1 LLAGPVFTRE
11 AVTAPRRPKMYLSR
25 AVYVIGLWV
34 LMLTLWMVFTGTQ
47 QVRNLGD
54 LARFGHV
61 LFLSLSALQMA
72 VLLFFSALSTA
83 SAVALEKDRR
93 TLELLLMTRL
103 SNGELVLGKLL
114 ASMLSVLMLLA
125 AALPFFMLTMLFGG
139 VSPGQVLRVFAV
151 TLLSALA
158 AGSLGSL
165 LAVWREKTFQT
176 LALTVLC
183 LLFWPGACEA
193 VRWIYADGG
202 WQAFAATAASPVHA
216 IAGATQPLAD
226 GAGGWLGSAVNVYLL
241 VAAAAAVLLNALAI
255 FGVRR
260 WNPTREAARGPEE
273 EHPEAVLERAGL
285 ERADSEQAVGQA
297 ARLSHGQDAH
307 ATRPAGRQDAYPT
320 RHPDRQ
326 DAYLAH
332 RQDAHGTREVWNHPI
347 IWREMRTWAYGRK
360 VVFVRMIYLLLAAAS
375 IAALYLMARSDAG
388 ITRYGAALATLPL
401 FVLSLMLINAQGVTS
416 LTNERDAK
424 ALDLL
429 LVTDVSAKEFVFGK
443 LGGIFYNTKEM
454 VVLPLVACLALWW
467 LGGVSAEN
475 MLYLLAGLA
484 VMMIFVA
491 MLGVHTG
498 MAYANSR
505 TAIATSLG
513 TVFFLVIGVAT
524 CMWMMVVFGGGSFQV
539 QLAPFVVF
547 ILGGGLGLYVA
558 LGSRNP
564 SPAIGLASLIAPFA
578 TFYAITS
585 YVVFENT
592 LGVLLVVSFTY
603 GFTTAAML
611 VPAVYEF
618 DVATGRT
625 TGGED

>member
-11 AVTAPRRPKMYLSR
+11 AVTAPRRQKMYLSR
-25 AVYVIGLWV
+25 AVYVLGLWV
-34 LMLTLWMVFTGTQ
+34 MMLTLWMVFTGTQ
-47 QVRNLGD
+47 QVRNVGD

-72 VLLFFSALSTA
+72 VLLFFAALSTA

-103 SNGELVLGKLL
+103 SGTELVLGKLL
-114 ASMLSVLMLLA
+114 ASMLGVLMLLT
-125 AALPFFMLTMLFGG
+125 AALPFFLLTTFFGG
-139 VSPGQVLRVFAV
+139 VSQGQVLRVFAV
-151 TLLSALA
+151 TLLSVAA

-165 LAVWREKTFQT
+165 VALWREKTFQT

-183 LLFWPGACEA
+183 LLFCPGACDA
-193 VRWIYADGG
+193 VRWTAAAGS
-202 WQAFAATAASPVHA
+202 WPALAATAASPVHA
-216 IAGATQPLAD
+216 IVGATQATAR
-226 GAGGWLGSAVNVYLL
+226 GVTGSPSDAVNAYL
-241 VAAAAAVLLNALAI
+241 VIAAAATLLLNTVAI

-273 EHPEAVLERAGL
+273 RAETILGT
-285 ERADSEQAVGQA
+285 AVGQA
-297 ARLSHGQDAH
+297 AGLTERLEASPTK
-307 ATRPAGRQDAYPT
+307 TRAPYS
-320 RHPDRQ
+320 
-326 DAYLAH
+326 
-332 RQDAHGTREVWNHPI
+332 TREVWDHPI
-347 IWREMRTWAYGRK
+347 IWREMCTWAYGRK
-360 VVFVRMIYLLLAAAS
+360 VVFVRAAYVLLVAAGL
-375 IAALYLMARSDAG
+375 AALYAISRTDDGLNLIVRFPG
-388 ITRYGAALATLPL
+388 IPLPLYAASLVAVPL

-416 LTNERDAK
+416 LTNERDGR

-454 VVLPLVACLALWW
+454 IALPLAICLALWFFS
-467 LGGVSAEN
+467 GISAEN
-475 MLYLLAGLA
+475 LVYLVVGLL
-484 VMMIFVA
+484 VMDVFVA
-491 MLGVHTG
+491 MVGVHAG

-547 ILGGGLGLYVA
+547 MVGGGLGLYVA

-564 SPAIGLASLIAPFA
+564 SSAIGFASFICPFA

-585 YVVFENT
+585 YVAFQNT
-592 LGVLLVVSFTY
+592 LGVLLVVSSTY

-625 TGGED
+625 TGAEE

>member
-11 AVTAPRRPKMYLSR
+11 AVIAPRRTKMYLSR
-25 AVYVIGLWV
+25 AVYVTGLWV

-47 QVRNLGD
+47 QVRNVGE

-61 LFLSLSALQMA
+61 LFLSLAALQMA
-72 VLLFFSALSTA
+72 VLLFFAALSTA

-103 SNGELVLGKLL
+103 SNTELVLGKLL
-114 ASMLSVLMLLA
+114 AGMLNVLVVLA
-125 AALPFFMLTMLFGG
+125 AAVPFFLLTTLFGG
-139 VSPGQVLRVFAV
+139 VSYGQVLRVFAV
-151 TLLSALA
+151 TVISVLA

-165 LAVWREKTFQT
+165 VALWREKTFQT

-183 LLFWPGACEA
+183 LLFWPGLCEA
-193 VRWIYADGG
+193 VRWAYAEQGG
-202 WQAFAATAASPVHA
+202 WPVFAATAASPVHA
-216 IAGATQPLAD
+216 ILGATQRGAASIWAAD
-226 GAGGWLGSAVNVYLL
+226 PVNVYL
-241 VAAAAAVLLNALAI
+241 VAAAAATILINTAAI
-255 FGVRR
+255 LGMRR
-260 WNPTREAARGPEE
+260 WNPMREAARGAEE
-273 EHPEAVLERAGL
+273 RVVESIFGTPASDVSSAANI
-285 ERADSEQAVGQA
+285 ADA
-297 ARLSHGQDAH
+297 ARAPGRQADLRAVHDVH
-307 ATRPAGRQDAYPT
+307 AASRQPKTRP
-320 RHPDRQ
+320 
-326 DAYLAH
+326 
-332 RQDAHGTREVWNHPI
+332 VWENPI

-360 VVFVRMIYLLLAAAS
+360 VVFVRGAYLLLAAAS
-375 IAALYLMARSDAG
+375 LAALYFMARSDEG
-388 ITRYGAALATLPL
+388 ITRYGATLATVPL

-454 VVLPLVACLALWW
+454 VAMPLAICGALWYF
-467 LGGVSAEN
+467 GGVSLEN
-475 MLYLLAGLA
+475 LVYLWAGLL
-484 VMMIFVA
+484 VMDVFVA

-513 TVFFLVIGVAT
+513 TVFFLVVGVAT

-539 QLAPFVVF
+539 QLAPFLVF
-547 ILGGGLGLYVA
+547 VLGGGLGLYVA

-564 SPAIGLASLIAPFA
+564 SAAIGLASLICPFA

-585 YVVFENT
+585 YVAFENT
-592 LGVLLVVSFTY
+592 LGVLLVVFFTY
-603 GFTTAAML
+603 GFTTTAML

-625 TGGED
+625 TGAEE

>member
-1 LLAGPVFTRE
+1 MLAGPVFTRE
-11 AVTAPRRPKMYLSR
+11 AVTAPRRPKLYLSR

-61 LFLSLSALQMA
+61 LFLSLAALQMA

-103 SNGELVLGKLL
+103 SNSELVLGKLL
-114 ASMLSVLMLLA
+114 AAMLGVLMLLA
-125 AALPFFMLTMLFGG
+125 AALPFFMLTVLFGG
-139 VSPGQVLRVFAV
+139 VSAGQVLRVFAV

-165 LAVWREKTFQT
+165 LALWREKTFQT

-183 LLFWPGACEA
+183 LLVWPGACEA
-193 VRWIYADGG
+193 VRWSCADGT
-202 WQAFAATAASPVHA
+202 WQSFAATAASPVHA
-216 IAGATQPLAD
+216 IAGAAQPS
-226 GAGGWLGSAVNVYLL
+226 AGFRGWLTDPVNVYLFV
-241 VAAAAAVLLNALAI
+241 VAGAAVLLNALAI

-273 EHPEAVLERAGL
+273 HPEVVSGAASGQIAREPYGQNAQATSLPGPD
-285 ERADSEQAVGQA
+285 ADV
-297 ARLSHGQDAH
+297 
-307 ATRPAGRQDAYPT
+307 TRP
-320 RHPDRQ
+320 
-326 DAYLAH
+326 
-332 RQDAHGTREVWNHPI
+332 VWDYPI

-360 VVFVRMIYLLLAAAS
+360 VVFVRAAYVLLAAA
-375 IAALYLMARSDAG
+375 ALTALFLMARSDGG
-388 ITRYGAALATLPL
+388 ITRYGATLATLPL

-429 LVTDVSAKEFVFGK
+429 LVTDISAKEFVFGK

-454 VVLPLVACLALWW
+454 VALPLVMCLTLWW

-475 MLYLLAGLA
+475 MVYLVLGLV

-585 YVVFENT
+585 YVAFQNT

-625 TGGED
+625 TGAEE

>member
-1 LLAGPVFTRE
+1 
-11 AVTAPRRPKMYLSR
+11 M
-25 AVYVIGLWV
+25 
-34 LMLTLWMVFTGTQ
+34 MLTLWMVFTGTQ
-47 QVRNLGD
+47 QVRNVGD

-83 SAVALEKDRR
+83 SAVSLEKDRR

-103 SNGELVLGKLL
+103 SSSELVLGKLL

-125 AALPFFMLTMLFGG
+125 AGLPFFLLTVLFGG
-139 VSPGQVLRVFAV
+139 VSPGGVLRVFAV

-165 LAVWREKTFQT
+165 LALWREKTFQT

-183 LLFWPGACEA
+183 LLFWPAACEA
-193 VRWIYADGG
+193 VRWAYGEAGWGG
-202 WQAFAATAASPVHA
+202 FLATAASPVQA
-216 IAGATQPLAD
+216 VFGATHPLAASG
-226 GAGGWLGSAVNVYLL
+226 GAWLADTVNLYLL
-241 VAAAAAVLLNALAI
+241 SALAGSVLLNAVAI

-260 WNPTREAARGPEE
+260 WNPTREAARRPEE
-273 EHPEAVLERAGL
+273 E
-285 ERADSEQAVGQA
+285 DAVGQTSLPGVSLPSVSLPGVSLPSVSLPGVSLPSVSLPGVSLSGA
-297 ARLSHGQDAH
+297 SLPGDPLLVTPDADAKHRDARYQ
-307 ATRPAGRQDAYPT
+307 
-320 RHPDRQ
+320 
-326 DAYLAH
+326 AH
-332 RQDAHGTREVWNHPI
+332 RADPYGTREVWDYPI
-347 IWREMRTWAYGRK
+347 IWREIRTWAYGRK
-360 VVFVRMIYLLLAAAS
+360 VVFVRLAYLLLAAAS
-375 IAALYLMARSDAG
+375 ISALCLMARTDEG

-429 LVTDVSAKEFVFGK
+429 LVTDVTAKEFVFGK

-454 VVLPLVACLALWW
+454 VALPLATCLALWW

-475 MLYLLAGLA
+475 MLYLVAGLV
-484 VMMIFVA
+484 VMMVFVA

-513 TVFFLVIGVAT
+513 TVFFLVIGVGT

-585 YVVFENT
+585 YVAFENT
-592 LGVLLVVSFTY
+592 LGVLLVVAFTY

-625 TGGED
+625 TGPED

>member
-1 LLAGPVFTRE
+1 
-11 AVTAPRRPKMYLSR
+11 
-25 AVYVIGLWV
+25 
-34 LMLTLWMVFTGTQ
+34 
-47 QVRNLGD
+47 
-54 LARFGHV
+54 
-61 LFLSLSALQMA
+61 
-72 VLLFFSALSTA
+72 
-83 SAVALEKDRR
+83 
-93 TLELLLMTRL
+93 
-103 SNGELVLGKLL
+103 
-114 ASMLSVLMLLA
+114 MLSVLMLLA
-125 AALPFFMLTMLFGG
+125 AALPFFMLTVLFGG
-139 VSPGQVLRVFAV
+139 VSGGQVLRVFAV

-165 LAVWREKTFQT
+165 VALWREKTFQT
-176 LALTVLC
+176 LAVTALC

-193 VRWIYADGG
+193 VRWLSAGRG
-202 WQAFAATAASPVHA
+202 WAVFAATAASPIHA
-216 IAGATQPLAD
+216 ILGSTQPLTEQ
-226 GAGGWLGSAVNVYLL
+226 AGGWLSSAVNVYLL
-241 VAAAAAVLLNALAI
+241 VAIAAAVLLNALAI
-255 FGVRR
+255 VGVRR

-273 EHPEAVLERAGL
+273 EHPGAVSDRA
-285 ERADSEQAVGQA
+285 EQAAQLA
-297 ARLSHGQDAH
+297 PGQDAH
-307 ATRPAGRQDAYPT
+307 APGGPDVYPARY
-320 RHPDRQ
+320 PDRQ
-326 DAYLAH
+326 EAYLAH
-332 RQDAHGTREVWNHPI
+332 RQDSRGTREVWDYPI

-360 VVFVRMIYLLLAAAS
+360 VVFVRAAYLLLAAAS
-375 IAALYLMARSDAG
+375 ITALWLMAQSDEG
-388 ITRYGAALATLPL
+388 ITRYGAALAALPL

-429 LVTDVSAKEFVFGK
+429 LVTDVTAKEFVFGK

-454 VVLPLVACLALWW
+454 VALPLVTCLALWW
-467 LGGVSAEN
+467 LGGVTAEN
-475 MLYLLAGLA
+475 MVYLVVGLLT
-484 VMMIFVA
+484 MMVFVA
-491 MLGVHTG
+491 VLGVHTG

-505 TAIATSLG
+505 TAIGTSLG

-547 ILGGGLGLYVA
+547 ILGGGLGMYVA

-585 YVVFENT
+585 YVAFQNT

-625 TGGED
+625 TGPGE

>member
-1 LLAGPVFTRE
+1 
-11 AVTAPRRPKMYLSR
+11 MYVAR
-25 AVYVIGLWV
+25 AVYVLGLWV

-47 QVRNLGD
+47 HVHNVGD

-72 VLLFFSALSTA
+72 VLAFFSALSTA

-93 TLELLLMTRL
+93 TLELLLLTRL
-103 SNGELVLGKLL
+103 SNVELVLGKLL
-114 ASMLSVLMLLA
+114 ASMLGALVLLA
-125 AALPFFMLTMLFGG
+125 AALPFFLLVTLFGG
-139 VSPGQVLRVFAV
+139 ISYDQVLRVFAV

-165 LAVWREKTFQT
+165 VALWREKTFQT
-176 LALTVLC
+176 LALTALC
-183 LLFWPGACEA
+183 LLFWPALCEA
-193 VRWIYADGG
+193 ARWTAAGLGPTSNPSG
-202 WQAFAATAASPVHA
+202 WLAFAGAALSPVHA
-216 IAGATQPLAD
+216 ILGAASPRISATGSWFNDTVNLYLLAASGATL
-226 GAGGWLGSAVNVYLL
+226 
-241 VAAAAAVLLNALAI
+241 LLNAVAVL
-255 FGVRR
+255 GVRR
-260 WNPTREAARGPEE
+260 WNPTREAARGPDD
-273 EHPEAVLERAGL
+273 EAAESAAGAPRL
-285 ERADSEQAVGQA
+285 QP
-297 ARLSHGQDAH
+297 ARSQRDAR
-307 ATRPAGRQDAYPT
+307 TRR
-320 RHPDRQ
+320 
-326 DAYLAH
+326 
-332 RQDAHGTREVWNHPI
+332 VWDNPI

-360 VVFVRMIYLLLAAAS
+360 VLFVRCAYLLLAVAAL
-375 IAALYLMARSDAG
+375 AALYFMSRADGGVS
-388 ITRYGAALATLPL
+388 RYGATLATVPL
-401 FVLSLMLINAQGVTS
+401 AVLSLMLINAQAVTS

-429 LVTDVSAKEFVFGK
+429 LVTDLSAKEFVFGK

-454 VVLPLVACLALWW
+454 VAAPLLACLALWCF
-467 LGGVSAEN
+467 GGVSLEN
-475 MLYLLAGLA
+475 LIYLALGLL
-484 VMMIFVA
+484 VMDVFVA

-524 CMWMMVVFGGGSFQV
+524 CMWMMIVFGGGSFHV

-547 ILGGGLGLYVA
+547 ILGGGLGLYAA

-564 SPAIGLASLIAPFA
+564 SSAIGLASLICPFA

-585 YVVFENT
+585 YIAFGNT
-592 LGVLLVVSFTY
+592 LGVLLVVAFTY
-603 GFTTAAML
+603 GFTTTAML

-625 TGGED
+625 TGAEE

>member
-1 LLAGPVFTRE
+1 V
-11 AVTAPRRPKMYLSR
+11 
-25 AVYVIGLWV
+25 
-34 LMLTLWMVFTGTQ
+34 
-47 QVRNLGD
+47 
-54 LARFGHV
+54 
-61 LFLSLSALQMA
+61 
-72 VLLFFSALSTA
+72 
-83 SAVALEKDRR
+83 
-93 TLELLLMTRL
+93 
-103 SNGELVLGKLL
+103 
-114 ASMLSVLMLLA
+114 
-125 AALPFFMLTMLFGG
+125 
-139 VSPGQVLRVFAV
+139 
-151 TLLSALA
+151 

-165 LAVWREKTFQT
+165 LALWREKTFQT

-193 VRWIYADGG
+193 VRWSYSQDA
-202 WQAFAATAASPVHA
+202 WQVLAATAASPVHA
-216 IAGATQPLAD
+216 IAGAAQPLGGSNQWLAD
-226 GAGGWLGSAVNVYLL
+226 PVNLYLL
-241 VAAAAAVLLNALAI
+241 LAAGAALVLNALAV

-260 WNPTREAARGPEE
+260 WNPTREAARGTQE
-273 EHPEAVLERAGL
+273 EHPDAVSDPASRRA
-285 ERADSEQAVGQA
+285 S
-297 ARLSHGQDAH
+297 
-307 ATRPAGRQDAYPT
+307 RPSPHSADAY
-320 RHPDRQ
+320 
-326 DAYLAH
+326 
-332 RQDAHGTREVWNHPI
+332 GTREVWNYPI

-360 VVFVRMIYLLLAAAS
+360 VVFVRLAYVLLAAGALV
-375 IAALYLMARSDAG
+375 ALYLMAASDQG
-388 ITRYGAALATLPL
+388 ITRYGATLATLPL

-454 VVLPLVACLALWW
+454 VALPLVACLALWW
-467 LGGVSAEN
+467 LRGVSAEN
-475 MLYLLAGLA
+475 MIYLVLGLA
-484 VMMIFVA
+484 VMMVFVA

-524 CMWMMVVFGGGSFQV
+524 CMWMMVVFGGGTFQV

-564 SPAIGLASLIAPFA
+564 SPAIGLASLTAPFA

-585 YVVFENT
+585 YVAFENT

-625 TGGED
+625 TGAEE

>member
-25 AVYVIGLWV
+25 TVYVIGLWV

-72 VLLFFSALSTA
+72 VLFFFSALSTA

-103 SNGELVLGKLL
+103 SSSELVLGKLL
-114 ASMLSVLMLLA
+114 AGMLSVLMLLG
-125 AALPFFMLTMLFGG
+125 AALPFFMLTVLFGG
-139 VSPGQVLRVFAV
+139 VSGGQVLRVFAV
-151 TLLSALA
+151 TLVSALA

-165 LAVWREKTFQT
+165 LALWREKTFQT

-183 LLFWPGACEA
+183 LLAWPAACEA
-193 VRWIYADGG
+193 VRWSYAEGG
-202 WQAFAATAASPVHA
+202 WQAFAATAASPIHA
-216 IAGATQPLAD
+216 ILGATQPMT
-226 GAGGWLGSAVNVYLL
+226 GAGGWLENAANAYLL
-241 VAAAAAVLLNALAI
+241 VAAAAAVLLNGLAI
-255 FGVRR
+255 LGIRR
-260 WNPTREAARGPEE
+260 WNPTREAARGPQE
-273 EHPEAVLERAGL
+273 EHPAAVAEPA
-285 ERADSEQAVGQA
+285 AGQA
-297 ARLSHGQDAH
+297 AGLLPAQDAQ
-307 ATRPAGRQDAYPT
+307 AADRVYPLRQ
-320 RHPDRQ
+320 PDRQ
-326 DAYLAH
+326 TAHLTH
-332 RQDAHGTREVWNHPI
+332 RQDARGTREVWDYPI

-360 VVFVRMIYLLLAAAS
+360 VVFIRAAYVLLAAAS
-375 IAALYLMARSDAG
+375 IAALYLMSRGEEG

-475 MLYLLAGLA
+475 TLYLLAGLM

-491 MLGVHTG
+491 VVGVHTG

-505 TAIATSLG
+505 AAIATSLG
-513 TVFFLVIGVAT
+513 TVFFLVVGVAT

-547 ILGGGLGLYVA
+547 ILGGGLGMYVA

-585 YVVFENT
+585 YVAFENT

-611 VPAVYEF
+611 MPAVYEF

-625 TGGED
+625 TGPEE

>member
-1 LLAGPVFTRE
+1 MLAGPVFTRE
-11 AVTAPRRPKMYLSR
+11 AVTAPRRPKLYLSR

-61 LFLSLSALQMA
+61 LFLSLAALQMA

-103 SNGELVLGKLL
+103 SNSELVLGKLL
-114 ASMLSVLMLLA
+114 AAMLGVLMLLA
-125 AALPFFMLTMLFGG
+125 AALPFFMLTVLFGG
-139 VSPGQVLRVFAV
+139 VSAGQVLRVFAV

-165 LAVWREKTFQT
+165 LALWREKTFQT

-183 LLFWPGACEA
+183 LLVWPGACEA
-193 VRWIYADGG
+193 VRWSCADGT
-202 WQAFAATAASPVHA
+202 WQSFAATAASPVHA
-216 IAGATQPLAD
+216 IAGAAQPS
-226 GAGGWLGSAVNVYLL
+226 AGFRGWLTDPVNVYLFV
-241 VAAAAAVLLNALAI
+241 VAGAAVLLNALAI

-273 EHPEAVLERAGL
+273 HPEVVSGAASGQVSRAP
-285 ERADSEQAVGQA
+285 
-297 ARLSHGQDAH
+297 HGQDAQ
-307 ATRPAGRQDAYPT
+307 ATSLPGPDADVTRP
-320 RHPDRQ
+320 
-326 DAYLAH
+326 
-332 RQDAHGTREVWNHPI
+332 VWDYPI

-360 VVFVRMIYLLLAAAS
+360 VVFVRAAYVLLAAA
-375 IAALYLMARSDAG
+375 ALTALFLMARSDGG
-388 ITRYGAALATLPL
+388 ITRYGATLATLPL

-429 LVTDVSAKEFVFGK
+429 LVTDISAKEFVFGK

-454 VVLPLVACLALWW
+454 VALPLVMCLTLWW

-475 MLYLLAGLA
+475 MVYLVLGLV

-585 YVVFENT
+585 YVAFQNT

-625 TGGED
+625 TGAEE